1 MSVARWK
8 VGRKKMSYLDKIKE
22 LEEEVRTK
30 KEQMEFETSGKRLAI
45 LEEEVY
51 NTEQSIEE
59 LKKHA

>member
-8 VGRKKMSYLDKIKE
+8 VGRKKRSHIDKIKE

-59 LKKHA
+59 LKKYD

>member
-8 VGRKKMSYLDKIKE
+8 VGRKKMSHIDKIKE
-22 LEEEVRTK
+22 
-30 KEQMEFETSGKRLAI
+30 